1 MREIKITFND
11 DERLLL
17 HSLVVEERYKKNI
30 DYNLACNLN
39 NRELKSY
46 YSQNLGILGEL
57 EEKLGK

>member
-1 MREIKITFND
+1 MRQIVIFFSE

-39 NRELKSY
+39 NQDLKNY
-46 YSQNLGILGEL
+46 YKQNLVILGEL
-57 EEKLGK
+57 EEKLS